1 MKKLLAALTVMG
13 LLMAPGAANADD
25 HLMDPVTVTLA
36 EQNDSGVSGT
46 ATLTETAT
54 GVDVMLDLDGT
65 PADGVHPAH
74 IHTGACPD
82 PGGVAEALTSVEDG
96 TSSTSIAGAKL
107 SDFTDGDHAINVHLS
122 ADEMATYVACGD
134 IAEMAMADDDM
145 AGDEDDE
152 TAEEEEAAQ
161 PATLPKTGA
170 PLLPGLVLAGLAMML
185 AGLGFRRRR

>member
-1 MKKLLAALTVMG
+1 MKKLVAALALMG
-13 LLMAPGAANADD
+13 LLMAPGAANAQDEA
-25 HLMDPVTVTLA
+25 MDPVTVTLA

-54 GVDVMLDLDGT
+54 GVDVMVNLVGT

-82 PGGVAEALTSVEDG
+82 PGGVDEGLTAVEAG
-96 TSSTSIAGAKL
+96 RSSTSIAGAKL
-107 SDFTDGDHAINVHLS
+107 SDFTDGNHAINVHLS
-122 ADEMATYVACGD
+122 ADEIDTYVACGD
-134 IAEMAMADDDM
+134 IPEMAMADDDM
-145 AGDEDDE
+145 AGDEGDE
-152 TAEEEEAAQ
+152 AETVQ